1 MFFNLQKVK
10 ENNRQIQKRYLVSGY
25 FREDIHN
32 DLQNIVNESL
42 FELFV
47 FSPSV
52 VHFVILPLLKPLVVG
67 EADQTH
73 GGLAW
78 CGKKNKTI
86 HYSESCMNLALLYT
100 LRHVT
105 CFCTWWSFLP
115 GRIFS
120 WRGADEQERY
130 AFSRIFPLSLHV
142 LLNPVKENL
151 QKSNSKNLSKVE
163 NSCMHGYFSDAVV
176 KITKVVFPHNW
187 VVYLTISRQQALWS
201 YDNQLHVS
209 LHPSLNIIN
218 HNPKRSSNH
227 KGSNKRKKKGFGF
240 KLSNP
245 SDRLVC
251 GCHGQRPCHYLRNQL
266 FVIARKQTKIT
277 KLFTCYLKLT
287 ASNKK

>member
-1 MFFNLQKVK
+1 MGTKDIDFPTFLREFLFRFFNLQKAK

-86 HYSESCMNLALLYT
+86 RYSESCMNLALLYT

-120 WRGADEQERY
+120 RRGADEQERY
-130 AFSRIFPLSLHV
+130 AFSRIFPLSVHV
-142 LLNPVKENL
+142 LLNPVKENS
-151 QKSNSKNLSKVE
+151 QTSNSKKLSEVE
-163 NSCMHGYFSDAVV
+163 NSCRHGYFSDAVD
-176 KITKVVFPHNW
+176 KITKVVF
-187 VVYLTISRQQALWS
+187 LIMGLIIS
-201 YDNQLHVS
+201 
-209 LHPSLNIIN
+209 PS
-218 HNPKRSSNH
+218 
-227 KGSNKRKKKGFGF
+227 
-240 KLSNP
+240 
-245 SDRLVC
+245 
-251 GCHGQRPCHYLRNQL
+251 RNS
-266 FVIARKQTKIT
+266 KICDPMIT
-277 KLFTCYLKLT
+277 NYTYCYIHHWM
-287 ASNKK
+287 